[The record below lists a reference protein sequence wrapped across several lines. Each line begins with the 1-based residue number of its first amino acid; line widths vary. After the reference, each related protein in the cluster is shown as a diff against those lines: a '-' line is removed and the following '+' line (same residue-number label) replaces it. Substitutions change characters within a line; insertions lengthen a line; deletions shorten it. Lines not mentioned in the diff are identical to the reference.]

1 MKLNQEVKAGNTVTL
16 DDKKVGILTSS
27 IQIEDEYIG
36 LAYVRTKAGGEG
48 LKVTIGEA
56 IGELIAV
63 PFLSHEYYKP

>member
-16 DDKKVGILTSS
+16 EDKKVGILTSS
-27 IQIEDEYIG
+27 IQI
-36 LAYVRTKAGGEG
+36 TKAGGEG